1 MITQQKYSS
10 LISKKLSGRI
20 YPEETRYVAWLLSSN
35 GYNLENLVEIQQKM
49 GINLIDITYG
59 TYIGVEASLFLSP
72 LIIVGHIDSMYSD
85 RSYADNC
92 ITSFAV
98 TIKEFLKGDTSVK
111 NIIIRDNNGA
121 VEYDIMREKKS
132 YRPFNDAGLRLNEGG
147 DYLLILFKH
156 NYEREIEQAL
166 LAGDIIQGKQTQN
179 CYRINTELLPIYPS
193 TSSNFQPRIASKI
206 STIRT
211 LCKKYAPVFP
221 FSKTK
226 Y

>member
-1 MITQQKYSS
+1 MRTLPMMY
-10 LISKKLSGRI
+10 KKIVVDTLQNTAT
-20 YPEETRYVAWLLSSN
+20 YHFNLLLSTT
-35 GYNLENLVEIQQKM
+35 LQQKM